1 MPKKKQKL
9 PKSCE
14 PRKKNSYF
22 PLFHS
27 TASLIG
33 IRIIVLYNPYI
44 TGQYKLPY
52 IIQPLQE
59 MFRGDHVASNSPQV
73 VIMAA
78 PIRRIPV
85 TPWAWQAQRPEQ
97 VPEPAGNPGESRD
110 PWHRDDISP
119 L

>member
-1 MPKKKQKL
+1 MWATK
-9 PKSCE
+9 
-14 PRKKNSYF
+14 KKNSYF
-22 PLFHS
+22 PLFHY
-27 TASLIG
+27 TGSLIG
-33 IRIIVLYNPYI
+33 ILILVLYNPYI
-44 TGQYKLPY
+44 TGLYKLPY

-85 TPWAWQAQRPEQ
+85 TPWAWQAQRPEE
-97 VPEPAGNPGESRD
+97 VPEPAGNQGTQGT
-110 PWHRDDISP
+110 HGTRDDISP